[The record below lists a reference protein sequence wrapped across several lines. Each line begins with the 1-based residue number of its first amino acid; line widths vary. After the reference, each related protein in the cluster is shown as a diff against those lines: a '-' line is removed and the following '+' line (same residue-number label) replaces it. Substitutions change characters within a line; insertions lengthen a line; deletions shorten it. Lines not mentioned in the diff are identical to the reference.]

1 MPGSPAGRASEQF
14 PAFIDDQDLVHRAVY
29 HPVAE
34 KQHHRYCGGTEYEYQ
49 PGAERMVLSGF
60 RQAGEIFK
68 YVLYVHHISY
78 NHLLTVAFTVAS
90 IASFSR
96 KENITMSVIDQ
107 GRCCT

>member
-1 MPGSPAGRASEQF
+1 MNTSLVRNVWFFLAS
-14 PAFIDDQDLVHRAVY
+14 ARR
-29 HPVAE
+29 E
-34 KQHHRYCGGTEYEYQ
+34 KS
-49 PGAERMVLSGF
+49 LSMF
-60 RQAGEIFK
+60 F
-68 YVLYVHHISY
+68 YVHHISY